1 MMNGK
6 GMKVL
11 ALALSLSALGATD
24 VLAQG
29 QGQGQGRGMGMGGMS
44 SIRIAIEG
52 KDSLGLSADQVAK
65 LEAIDKELTATNK
78 PLRDKSMKVRD
89 SVLAGRDLASL
100 SREDRQPIMV
110 ATRPMTDEIMK
121 NDAAAW
127 TKAEAVLNDTQ
138 KTKAKQMIEERRN
151 RGRGGRPPGGA

>member
-1 MMNGK
+1 MRNGK
-6 GMKVL
+6 AMKVL
-11 ALALSLSALGATD
+11 ALALSLSALGASD

-29 QGQGQGRGMGMGGMS
+29 QGRGTGMGMGGMS

-52 KDSLGLSADQVAK
+52 KDSLGLTADQVVK
-65 LEAIDKELTATNK
+65 LEELDKELTATNK

-127 TKAEAVLNDTQ
+127 TKAEAVLNDAQ
-138 KTKAKQMIEERRN
+138 KAKAKQMIEERRN